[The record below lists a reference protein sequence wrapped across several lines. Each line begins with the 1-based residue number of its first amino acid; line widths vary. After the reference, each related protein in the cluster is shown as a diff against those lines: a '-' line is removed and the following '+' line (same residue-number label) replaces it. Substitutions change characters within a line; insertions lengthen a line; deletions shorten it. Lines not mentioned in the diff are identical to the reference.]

1 MTTSQ
6 PSTTKMQKRLQRR
19 DYILQRVMLYGAI
32 ILGLN
37 VASYIP
43 AYLNLRAWQILADMG
58 FTLFETACSL
68 IAYLTMQRGNPR
80 RAYPFMIV
88 ALLGMP
94 LTQWFLGFN
103 LSILVASSLAV
114 LIMSMAVWL
123 DAWYAWMSVSTLY
136 LAYGF
141 FISMLSPLQPLSP
154 NQITYLSASDWISA
168 IAFAGL
174 MIYEGARILP
184 TTSIRNR
191 LLLISI
197 NLAFLP
203 AITITIVFTTTTINN
218 TRTQVFNQL
227 SSVAQLKRN
236 QIALWQSTLQNYLRA
251 LNTDTTIQEV
261 YTTLI
266 APRIAEDDKQAAYVR
281 LQQRLKDQL
290 AASQYFDEL
299 FLVDLSG
306 QVVASTMPQRER
318 QIVTTTTFFTLGSL
332 APSIQPPTYD
342 LTTNAPSIIFSRPL
356 LDKNGTTIGLLA
368 GRANINVLNNIMQE
382 RTGLGESGETYL
394 VGLNR
399 ALLTE
404 THTPLPLTGSR
415 YVRTEGINQAIQSKT
430 GGQSRYENYAGE
442 PVYGVYKWLPDL
454 QVALLAEQN
463 VAEAQSGVFRALIIS
478 GGVAFA
484 AVFVAIVIALVLTN
498 SISRPLQQLGE
509 TASRITQGNLEIQA
523 QVTGEDEVS
532 LLAQA
537 FNAMTARLRNTIS
550 GLEGTVEERT
560 REIQQRSRQLEI
572 VVQIS
577 NIIVSIRDTNTL
589 LERVTHLISH
599 ELGFY
604 HIGIFLLDEDKQYA
618 VLRATNSEGG
628 QRMLARSHK
637 LRVGQVG
644 IVGYVADRRQARIAL
659 DVGEDAVFFDN
670 PDLPETRSEIA
681 LPLIAGQTLLGVLD
695 VQSKQSN
702 AFTEE
707 DVRILQL
714 LADQLAVA
722 IENAELFAQSQQ
734 ALEEAQRTYGT
745 LSRDAWQKLL
755 QGVLR
760 GGYTSNSS
768 GLQIIKN
775 PEVLPTAA
783 HQAVK
788 KHSLAV
794 VEQADGQHIAIPIQ
808 IRGLTIGTLETFKPQ
823 EAGRWAQEELETLQA
838 ITDELS
844 RALDGARLYTETQLR
859 AENERRL
866 SRIAGEVRSSLDIE
880 DVLQTAVRQIQ
891 EAFTLAEVEIRME
904 HSDEEYS

>member
-1 MTTSQ
+1 MTTTQS
-6 PSTTKMQKRLQRR
+6 STTKMQKRLQRR

-32 ILGLN
+32 ILALN

-43 AYLNLRAWQILADMG
+43 AYLNLRAWQILANIG
-58 FTLFETACSL
+58 LVLFEAGCSL
-68 IAYLTMQRGNPR
+68 IAYLAMRGGNPR
-80 RAYPFMIV
+80 RALPFIIV
-88 ALLGMP
+88 ALLGLP
-94 LTQWFLGFN
+94 FTQWFLGFN

-114 LIMSMAVWL
+114 LIMSIAIWP
-123 DAWYAWMSVSTLY
+123 DTWYAWMSVSALY
-136 LAYGF
+136 LAYAF
-141 FISMLSPLQPLSP
+141 FISTLSPFQPLSP
-154 NQITYLSASDWISA
+154 DQVAYLNISDWISA

-174 MIYEGARILP
+174 VIYEGSRILP

-191 LLLISI
+191 LLLISMS
-197 NLAFLP
+197 LVFFP
-203 AITITIVFTTTTINN
+203 ALIIAIVFTTTTISN

-236 QIALWQSTLQNYLRA
+236 QIDLWRDALQNHLQA
-251 LNTDTTIQEV
+251 LNTDTTIQEA
-261 YTTLI
+261 YTALV
-266 APRIAEDDKQAAYVR
+266 APHAAEDDKQAAYTR

-299 FLVDLSG
+299 FLVNLSG
-306 QVVASTMPQRER
+306 QVVASTTSQREK
-318 QIVTTTTFFTLGSL
+318 QIVTTAPFFTLGL
-332 APSIQPPTYD
+332 LGPSIQPPTYD

-368 GRANINVLNNIMQE
+368 GRANINVLNDIMGE
-382 RTGLGESGETYL
+382 RTGLGESGETYM

-404 THTPLPLTGSR
+404 TRTPLPLTGSR
-415 YVRTEGINQAIQSKT
+415 YVRTEGINRAIQSKS

-442 PVYGVYKWLPDL
+442 FVYGVYRWLPDL
-454 QVALLAEQN
+454 QVALLAEQSA
-463 VAEAQSGVFRALIIS
+463 AEAQSGVFRALLTS

-484 AVFVAIVIALVLTN
+484 AIVIAIVIALVLTN

-509 TASRITQGNLEIQA
+509 TASRIAQGNLEVQA

-560 REIQQRSRQLEI
+560 HELQQRSRQLEI
-572 VVQIS
+572 VAQIS

-589 LERVTHLISH
+589 LERVTHLISQ

-604 HIGIFLLDEDKQYA
+604 HVGIFLLDEGKQYA

-628 QRMLARSHK
+628 QRMLARGHK

-644 IVGYVADRRQARIAL
+644 IVGYIADSRQARIAL
-659 DVGEDAVFFDN
+659 DVGEDAAFFNN

-695 VQSKQSN
+695 VQSKQPN

-734 ALEEAQRTYGT
+734 ALEEAQRAYGT
-745 LSRDAWQKLL
+745 LNRDAWQRLL

-768 GLQIIKN
+768 GLQTIKN

-783 HQAVK
+783 RQAVE
-788 KHSLAV
+788 KHSLTV
-794 VEQADGQHIAIPIQ
+794 VEQADGQHIAIPIK
-808 IRGLTIGTLETFKPQ
+808 IRGLTIGTLETFKPR

-904 HSDEEYS
+904 NPDEEYS